1 MEQFVIS
8 DPGQRA
14 EVALREER
22 RVAVTDAD
30 IIIVGAGAAGLSLAY
45 RLTSPLAR
53 LGEASAIRGGRPAP
67 RVLLIDAPPGPL
79 RPPERTWC
87 FWERGQ
93 GDFDDVV
100 VRSWERLS
108 VRGPDGREWESRP
121 YPWRYKMI
129 RSRGFEEFVDLRL
142 AGSSLVER
150 LTATVDRVA
159 DLPDGAQVMATTP
172 DGEQVLLQAR
182 WVYDSRPQ
190 RELPPGR
197 TTMLQHFRGWFVRTA
212 APLAGATAP
221 FAEDTACLMDF
232 RTPQPAHGLS
242 FGYLLPLGPD
252 RALVEYTEFSAA
264 PLSRASYDAALEH
277 YTTQILGLGPFEV
290 WDTEQGIIPM
300 TDARFPR
307 QTGRHTFRIGTSGGA
322 TRPAT
327 GYTFASVQ
335 RQSLAI
341 AAAYRRGAPPAPPQA
356 HSRRS
361 LALDAVMLRALDS
374 GRVAGAD
381 FFTRLFEQVPM
392 ERMLRFLDG
401 RTSVREDLTI
411 GFATPVLPMLRTVAE
426 MPFLRRGAP

>member
-1 MEQFVIS
+1 MWRICPTAPRS
-8 DPGQRA
+8 
-14 EVALREER
+14 
-22 RVAVTDAD
+22 
-30 IIIVGAGAAGLSLAY
+30 
-45 RLTSPLAR
+45 RLPHLT
-53 LGEASAIRGGRPAP
+53 GGRCSCTRAGCTTRGRSGNCRPAAP
-67 RVLLIDAPPGPL
+67 RCCSTSA
-79 RPPERTWC
+79 
-87 FWERGQ
+87 
-93 GDFDDVV
+93 
-100 VRSWERLS
+100 
-108 VRGPDGREWESRP
+108 
-121 YPWRYKMI
+121 
-129 RSRGFEEFVDLRL
+129 
-142 AGSSLVER
+142 AGSSV
-150 LTATVDRVA
+150 
-159 DLPDGAQVMATTP
+159 PMP
-172 DGEQVLLQAR
+172 
-182 WVYDSRPQ
+182 
-190 RELPPGR
+190 
-197 TTMLQHFRGWFVRTA
+197 
-212 APLAGATAP
+212 PLAGATAP

-277 YTTQILGLGPFEV
+277 YTTQVLGLGPFEV
-290 WDTEQGIIPM
+290 WDTEQGVIPM

-341 AAAYRRGAPPAPPQA
+341 ATAYRRGALPAPPQA

-381 FFTRLFEQVPM
+381 FFTRLFEHVPM

-426 MPFLRRGAP
+426 MPFLRRGAS